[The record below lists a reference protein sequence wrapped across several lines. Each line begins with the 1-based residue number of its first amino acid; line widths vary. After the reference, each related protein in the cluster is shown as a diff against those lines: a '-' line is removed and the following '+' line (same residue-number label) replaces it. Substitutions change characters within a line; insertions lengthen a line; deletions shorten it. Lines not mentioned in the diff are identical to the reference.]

1 MKTWQAIL
9 AHIGLTA
16 AQAFVAAPILSGTGT
31 GTALGNTGIQIG
43 AQLGLTLLQGWI
55 ASKNSNTDPN
65 GNKLVAGVDDKFTT
79 VK

>member
-1 MKTWQAIL
+1 MKTWQSIL
-9 AHIGLTA
+9 AHIGITA
-16 AQAFVAAPILSGTGT
+16 IQAVVAAPVLSGTGQGST
-31 GTALGNTGIQIG
+31 LGNTGIQIG

-65 GNKLVAGVDDKFTT
+65 GNKLAQGVDGKFTT